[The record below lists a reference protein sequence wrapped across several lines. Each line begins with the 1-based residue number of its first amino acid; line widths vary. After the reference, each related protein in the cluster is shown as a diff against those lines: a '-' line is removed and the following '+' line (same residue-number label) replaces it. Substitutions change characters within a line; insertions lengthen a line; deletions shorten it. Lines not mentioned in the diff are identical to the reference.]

1 MRRTLDIRSVRSDY
15 VTPSTSVGLVSNH
28 AIDLRGSSDGY
39 RSANVYG
46 NTWLGLPGRSFG
58 YASWYG
64 GRSRAQGRS
73 TSSQGMSSY
82 YLQKNFSGTYVRA
95 GKQNSVDYASG
106 SVSTVLTPSFDRF
119 VTIGSQDNLRSQRNA
134 GSLVLYAT
142 AEGNY
147 EFYRNGRLVEAAGHA
162 GPQRGQ
168 LPGPA
173 RRLLPAGSPA
183 GRSQRQCDQQ
193 RSPRHQ

>member
-147 EFYRNGRLVEAAGHA
+147 EFYRNGRLGGSGRPRWAAT
-162 GPQRGQ
+162 
-168 LPGPA
+168 
-173 RRLLPAGSPA
+173 
-183 GRSQRQCDQQ
+183 RSAT
-193 RSPRHQ
+193 